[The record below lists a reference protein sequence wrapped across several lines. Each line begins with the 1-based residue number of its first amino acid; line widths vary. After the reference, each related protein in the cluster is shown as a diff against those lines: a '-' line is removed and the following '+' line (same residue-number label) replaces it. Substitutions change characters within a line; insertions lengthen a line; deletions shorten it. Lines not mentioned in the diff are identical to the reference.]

1 MDYSRPELADRLAAD
16 YVSGALRG
24 PARRRLESLM
34 PAHPQLRQA
43 VLAWQDRL
51 APLTAS
57 IEPQTPPPMVWNRI
71 EARIGGASA
80 ARLTAPGPRWWQR
93 LAVWQGLSGL
103 ALAALVGLGVVVSQP
118 PPAPIVVVLGPAAPG
133 DVTQAAGALVPT
145 SFVAGISADGQAVV
159 MRPVNTVDLR
169 SDKALELWAVPAQGA
184 PRSLG
189 LVSAGGATTVQRR
202 KVLDG
207 TAALAVSLEPQGG
220 SPSGAPTGPV
230 LYVGKL
236 GT

>member
-16 YVSGALRG
+16 YVAGTLRG
-24 PARRRLESLM
+24 PARRRLEALM
-34 PAHPQLRQA
+34 PAHPHLRQA
-43 VLAWQDRL
+43 VLAWQERL

-57 IEPQTPPPMVWNRI
+57 IEPQDPPPIVWSRI
-71 EARIGGASA
+71 ESRIGGAP
-80 ARLTAPGPRWWQR
+80 ARLAAPGPRWWQR
-93 LAVWQGLSGL
+93 LGLWQGLSGL
-103 ALAALVGLGVVVSQP
+103 ALAAVVGLAVLVTEP

-133 DVTQAAGALVPT
+133 DVTQAAGALVPS
-145 SFVAGISADGQAVV
+145 SFVAGISPDGRAVV

-189 LVSAGGATTVQRR
+189 LVSAGGVTTVQRR
-202 KVLDG
+202 KALEG
-207 TAALAVSLEPQGG
+207 AAALAVSLEPQGG